1 MSIPDVTNLGGAGVS
16 ACQPPTELDL
26 PESTPETSTHPL
38 DELAQPERQKAG
50 GEVNLPFLLEIG
62 TEEIPDWMIP
72 TALENLR
79 MSFEKLDIPHESV
92 RLDATPRRLVL
103 RAEGLPARQPDS
115 VERVLGPPKSAPP
128 QAVAGFA
135 RKQGV
140 LLADLKLESTPKG
153 EYYTYLKKVPGR
165 NIIDI
170 LAEALPGLILGLYFP
185 KTMYWTGKGGPRF
198 IRPIRWI
205 VALLA
210 QAIIPFELAG
220 VRSGALSS
228 GHRRLGAREIAVTTA
243 DYQRRL
249 ADHGVILSAEERRDR
264 IRAGMAGIRI
274 KPDDKLL
281 ETLVYLTECPMP
293 IQGSFDPQF
302 LELPEEVLVTVM
314 RHHQRY
320 FSVQDSEGKLAPAF
334 VAVMNIPSDPEG
346 FVRRGNER
354 VLRARFNDAR
364 FFWETDQK
372 RPFAGRKQDL
382 ANVTFQAKL
391 GSYLAKTERMMQLA
405 AELGGDAHAVR
416 AAELSK
422 IDLTTELV
430 KEFTELQ
437 GVVGGLYA
445 RVQGESEPVWQ
456 AIYDHYKPE
465 SMEDAIPRNRTAQIV
480 ALADKLDTLRGCFG
494 VGLIPTGSRDPFAL
508 RRAAQGVVRILIEG
522 RFDLSLFDFLGKDE
536 SLKSFFAERV
546 RYYFKDIRGFAYD
559 EINAC
564 MAATAVTAANPLAD
578 ARGSDPSRDREGA
591 VASGWSNLVDLEAR
605 LERVR
610 GLRASPDFEPLA
622 AAFKRIANILAQA
635 KGTGFTAL
643 PSGIDESLLEAGPER
658 ELYHEFRRIA
668 GQPIENAIS
677 RLRPKIDLFFDKVLV
692 NAPDPAVRQ
701 NRLTLLQTLLA
712 EFSTIA
718 DFSEIVTNS

>member
-1 MSIPDVTNLGGAGVS
+1 M
-16 ACQPPTELDL
+16 
-26 PESTPETSTHPL
+26 
-38 DELAQPERQKAG
+38 
-50 GEVNLPFLLEIG
+50 
-62 TEEIPDWMIP
+62 
-72 TALENLR
+72 
-79 MSFEKLDIPHESV
+79 
-92 RLDATPRRLVL
+92 
-103 RAEGLPARQPDS
+103 
-115 VERVLGPPKSAPP
+115 
-128 QAVAGFA
+128 
-135 RKQGV
+135 
-140 LLADLKLESTPKG
+140 
-153 EYYTYLKKVPGR
+153 PGR
-165 NIIDI
+165 NIVDI
-170 LAEALPGLILGLYFP
+170 LAEALPGVILGLYFP

-205 VALLA
+205 VALLGPD
-210 QAIIPFELAG
+210 IIPFELAG
-220 VRSGALSS
+220 VRSGALTS

-243 DYQRRL
+243 DYEQRL
-249 ADHGVILSAEERRDR
+249 GDHGVVLSAEERRNR
-264 IRAGMAGIRI
+264 IRNGMAGIRI

-302 LELPEEVLVTVM
+302 LELPEEVLITVM

-320 FSVQDSEGKLAPAF
+320 FSVEDAEGKLAPAF
-334 VAVMNIPSDPEG
+334 VAVMNIASDPEG

-372 RPFAGRKQDL
+372 KAFAGRKLDL

-405 AELGGDAHAVR
+405 RELGGDAHAVR
-416 AAELSK
+416 AAELCK

-465 SMEDAIPRNRTAQIV
+465 SMEDAIPRHRTAQIV

-522 RFDLSLFDFLGKDE
+522 RFELSLLDFDGADE
-536 SLKSFFAERV
+536 ALRTFFAERV

-564 MAATAVTAANPLAD
+564 MAASV
-578 ARGSDPSRDREGA
+578 
-591 VASGWSNLVDLEAR
+591 GWGNLVDLETR
-605 LERVR
+605 LARVR

-635 KGTGFTAL
+635 KGTGFTA
-643 PSGIDESLLEAGPER
+643 PA
-658 ELYHEFRRIA
+658 FRDR
-668 GQPIENAIS
+668 
-677 RLRPKIDLFFDKVLV
+677 
-692 NAPDPAVRQ
+692 
-701 NRLTLLQTLLA
+701 
-712 EFSTIA
+712 
-718 DFSEIVTNS
+718 